1 MPYTAKSFHFLYFV
15 GGGLLLLSFGCR
27 AAHQIREPEYCQL
40 ESSVAQACMSPTAL
54 DQAVDPVISE
64 LGGPHAVDDY
74 IQFALGQNPTIQATR
89 MRVNSAANRVPQAA
103 SLPDPMLGV
112 TAYAE
117 PVQTAAGQQE
127 LAMTASQKL
136 PWFGKLERAAAMAE
150 QETQAVRAQ
159 LTAAEL
165 EVIAKVKR
173 AYYELYSVQQAIR
186 ITEDNKRQLQLIET
200 IVDRR
205 YRVERQV
212 NLQDLLR
219 VQVALAQLESELVR
233 LRQQLDSAQAR
244 LARQLHVSP
253 ETPLRATDEIA
264 VDQIPQDLDALY
276 RQAIASRPELHAAL
290 ATIQRDRAN
299 VDMARLNYFPDVTLG
314 MIWIDTSD
322 AGLSP
327 IANGRDAFLLTA
339 GINLPVYRKRL
350 DAGVREAE
358 SKAVGS
364 ARDYD
369 AVKDQTLEEVKDLF
383 AQATSQQ
390 ELLRLFREEIVPK
403 SEQALEQSIPAY
415 RVGQVDI
422 LQLLDNWR
430 ELLRFY
436 VMQAQLE
443 AQLHQTLASL
453 ARVVGT
459 YEFAADEAGAA
470 AAEPASPAA
479 VLPAPES

>member
-1 MPYTAKSFHFLYFV
+1 MLQSAKSLHFLCLV
-15 GGGLLLLSFGCR
+15 GGVLLLNLGCR

-40 ESSVAQACMSPTAL
+40 ESSVAQACMSPAAL

-74 IQFALGQNPTIQATR
+74 IQFALGQNPTIQAAR

-103 SLPDPMLGV
+103 SLQDPMLGV
-112 TAYAE
+112 TVYAE

-127 LAMTASQKL
+127 LSMTASQKL
-136 PWFGKLERAAAMAE
+136 PWFGKLDRAAAMAE
-150 QETQAVRAQ
+150 QETQAARAQ

-173 AYYELYSVQQAIR
+173 AYYELYFVQQAIR
-186 ITEDNKRQLQLIET
+186 ITTDNKRQLQLIET

-212 NLQDLLR
+212 NQQDLLR

-253 ETPLRATDEIA
+253 ETPLRATDQIA

-276 RQAIASRPELHAAL
+276 RRAIASRPELHAAL
-290 ATIQRDRAN
+290 AAIQRDRAN

-314 MIWIDTSD
+314 LTWIDTSD
-322 AGLSP
+322 AGLSA

-339 GINLPVYRKRL
+339 GVNLPVYRKRL

-358 SKAVGS
+358 SKAVSS
-364 ARDYD
+364 AREYD

-403 SEQALEQSIPAY
+403 SQQALEQSIPAY

-443 AQLHQTLASL
+443 AQLRQTLASL
-453 ARVVGT
+453 ARVVGI
-459 YEFAADEAGAA
+459 YELAADETGAA
-470 AAEPASPAA
+470 AAEPAAPAA